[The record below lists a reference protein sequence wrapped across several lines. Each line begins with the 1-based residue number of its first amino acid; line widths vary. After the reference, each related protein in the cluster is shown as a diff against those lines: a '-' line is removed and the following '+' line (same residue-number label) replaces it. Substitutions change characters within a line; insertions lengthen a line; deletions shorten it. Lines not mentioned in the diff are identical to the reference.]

1 MDGVF
6 SHEIPK
12 MKAMLFCLWPFEVHF
27 LRLFSAAG
35 LAQSAER
42 STAEREVAASIPGTG
57 PILRVLKMTET

>member
-27 LRLFSAAG
+27 LGLFFRGRISSVGRALDRRAG
-35 LAQSAER
+35 DRRFDSRDRTNTQ
-42 STAEREVAASIPGTG
+42 G
-57 PILRVLKMTET
+57 LKND